1 MAKLDSRVLQNIER
15 DRHDLKFK
23 KRDLDI
29 AVVDVVLI
37 HGNEKNGG
45 QLWSLRAVERLIKDK
60 NDVVRAAKLKASKS
74 PVERAVQIIYRLELS
89 CDIEKAIQEGSRKTL
104 HPKAQ

>member
-23 KRDLDI
+23 KRDPDI

-45 QLWSLRAVERLIKDK
+45 QL
-60 NDVVRAAKLKASKS
+60 
-74 PVERAVQIIYRLELS
+74 
-89 CDIEKAIQEGSRKTL
+89 
-104 HPKAQ
+104 